1 MAKNEIE
8 VRIDALKKKIKGYHP
23 TDGILCLNLIMKKQ
37 YALDIINGKKKVEY
51 RNYSKHY
58 FDRLYDK
65 AMLDM
70 LNEYAEDEEV
80 KQICAPYDV
89 DAFLDPLRVVK
100 TIRFHNYNDTWSLT
114 VECTENNIIALSDPN
129 IDYMY
134 NEFGDTEFAES
145 VRELQK
151 AGVDDRPIVF
161 YFALGKII
169 ERENI

>member
-1 MAKNEIE
+1 
-8 VRIDALKKKIKGYHP
+8 
-23 TDGILCLNLIMKKQ
+23 
-37 YALDIINGKKKVEY
+37 
-51 RNYSKHY
+51 
-58 FDRLYDK
+58 
-65 AMLDM
+65 MLDM

-151 AGVDDRPIVF
+151 AGVEDRPIVF

-169 ERENI
+169 ERVNI

>member
-1 MAKNEIE
+1 MAKSEIE
-8 VRIDALKKKIKGYHP
+8 VRIDALKKKIKGYRP
-23 TDGILCLNLIMKKQ
+23 ADGILCLNLIMKKQ

-151 AGVDDRPIVF
+151 AGVEDRPIVF

-169 ERENI
+169 ERVNI

>member
-1 MAKNEIE
+1 MTQEE
-8 VRIDALKKKIKGYHP
+8 RDVRYDALKKKINGFELP
-23 TDGILCLNLIMKKQ
+23 ENIQCLNLIMKKQ

-65 AMLDM
+65 KMLEMLD
-70 LNEYAEDEEV
+70 EYAENEEV
-80 KQICAPYDV
+80 KQICAPGDV
-89 DAFLDPLRVVK
+89 ATFLDPLRIVE

-114 VECTENNIIALSDPN
+114 VECIENDIVALSDPN

-134 NEFGDTEFAES
+134 KEFGDTEFAEA

-151 AGVDDRPIVF
+151 AGVDERPIMF
-161 YFALGKII
+161 YFALGNII
-169 ERENI
+169 ERVNI